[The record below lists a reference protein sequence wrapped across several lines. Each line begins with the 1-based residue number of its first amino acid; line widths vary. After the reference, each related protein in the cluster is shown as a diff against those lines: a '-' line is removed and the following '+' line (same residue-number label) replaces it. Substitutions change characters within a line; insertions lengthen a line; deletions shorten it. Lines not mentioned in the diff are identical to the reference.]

1 MMEQTKENK
10 NNLKEDVQPIKKQSN
25 MHEGIAD
32 WCDCCSCEPEGRW
45 VEVAEQMDIDLSDFE
60 E

>member
-1 MMEQTKENK
+1 MENK
-10 NNLKEDVQPIKKQSN
+10 KEDINNSKEELRTVHKQSN

-32 WCDCCSCEPEGRW
+32 WCDCCSCEPEERW
-45 VEVAEQMDIDLSDFE
+45 VEVAEKMDIDLSDYE